1 MSEIKKKLNI
11 PYPIIVEGKYDRLRV
26 LCVCNA
32 TVLTTDGFGIF
43 KKNEKL
49 ALFRTLGEKSP
60 VIVLTDSDGAGRVIR
75 SHIRGI
81 LPPDSVIDL
90 YTPDIKG
97 KEKRKT
103 APSAAGLLGVEGME
117 AELLRDLFR
126 PFSDS
131 CDITPKGNITKLDFY
146 GDGLSGRADAAEKRY
161 RLCRTLG
168 LPREMSANALLSAVN
183 MLYTREEYLSALK
196 KAEEDE

>member
-1 MSEIKKKLNI
+1 MDKLKI
-11 PYPIIVEGKYDRLRV
+11 LYPVIVEGKYDKIKLDSIIEA
-26 LCVCNA
+26 NIIM
-32 TVLTTDGFGIF
+32 TDGFGIF
-43 KKNEKL
+43 KKDELKGLLRRLAEK
-49 ALFRTLGEKSP
+49 FGKI
-60 VIVLTDSDGAGRVIR
+60 IVLTDSDGAGRVIR

-196 KAEEDE
+196 KTEEDE